1 MSKIH
6 VFHREK
12 SLCHLTKNS
21 ETLQDAREPQSVSF
35 TLAGTTDRHPDDHCP
50 QRYGIRRR
58 HCCRVALA
66 ACGRS
71 LLRLCLIGQA
81 ASPCSA
87 CAGSPHSSR
96 SSRLT
101 SFLCLT
107 RRRLSVHQQTKT
119 IDSHATDIEADCNS
133 IVAWRDC
140 GELFETGSPR
150 PSEGTRSAV
159 SNRIYR
165 ARGELVVTGVGLI
178 PLALG
183 AGQPGKEIQQPMA
196 VVILGG
202 IVTSTFLNM
211 IVIPP
216 LYFKYGSAGVRVE
229 DEVYSAGAEGSPAG
243 D

>member
-50 QRYGIRRR
+50 SVTVFDVVIVAVSLSPPAVEV
-58 HCCRVALA
+58 CCGFV
-66 ACGRS
+66 S
-71 LLRLCLIGQA
+71 LDRPRA
-81 ASPCSA
+81 HAPP

-119 IDSHATDIEADCNS
+119 IDSHATEIEADCNS
-133 IVAWRDC
+133 IVAW
-140 GELFETGSPR
+140 
-150 PSEGTRSAV
+150 
-159 SNRIYR
+159 
-165 ARGELVVTGVGLI
+165 
-178 PLALG
+178 
-183 AGQPGKEIQQPMA
+183 
-196 VVILGG
+196 
-202 IVTSTFLNM
+202 
-211 IVIPP
+211 
-216 LYFKYGSAGVRVE
+216 
-229 DEVYSAGAEGSPAG
+229 
-243 D
+243 

>member
-1 MSKIH
+1 
-6 VFHREK
+6 
-12 SLCHLTKNS
+12 
-21 ETLQDAREPQSVSF
+21 
-35 TLAGTTDRHPDDHCP
+35 
-50 QRYGIRRR
+50 
-58 HCCRVALA
+58 
-66 ACGRS
+66 
-71 LLRLCLIGQA
+71 
-81 ASPCSA
+81 
-87 CAGSPHSSR
+87 
-96 SSRLT
+96 
-101 SFLCLT
+101 
-107 RRRLSVHQQTKT
+107 
-119 IDSHATDIEADCNS
+119 
-133 IVAWRDC
+133 AWRDC
-140 GELFETGSPR
+140 GELFDTGSPR

-216 LYFKYGSAGVRVE
+216 LYLKFGESEIRVHE
-229 DEVYSAGAEGSPAG
+229 RPQYLSGRKVVTNPA

>member
-1 MSKIH
+1 MLRCFTCTRIPEGAADSCALSGIGDRGERAGRAH
-6 VFHREK
+6 G
-12 SLCHLTKNS
+12 S
-21 ETLQDAREPQSVSF
+21 PSF

-71 LLRLCLIGQA
+71 LLRLCLTGQA

-87 CAGSPHSSR
+87 CAGAPHSSR

-119 IDSHATDIEADCNS
+119 IDSHATEIEADCNS

-159 SNRIYR
+159 SNRI
-165 ARGELVVTGVGLI
+165 
-178 PLALG
+178 
-183 AGQPGKEIQQPMA
+183 
-196 VVILGG
+196 
-202 IVTSTFLNM
+202 
-211 IVIPP
+211 
-216 LYFKYGSAGVRVE
+216 
-229 DEVYSAGAEGSPAG
+229 
-243 D
+243 